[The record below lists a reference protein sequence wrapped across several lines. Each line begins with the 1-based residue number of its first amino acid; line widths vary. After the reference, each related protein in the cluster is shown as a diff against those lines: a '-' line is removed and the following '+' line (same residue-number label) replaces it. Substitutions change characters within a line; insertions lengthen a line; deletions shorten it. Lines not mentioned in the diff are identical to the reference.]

1 MDMIDGV
8 FLIMRLNFYW
18 LVQEGKTIDCFLIKI
33 YKFHHQQ
40 ISQPA
45 QQDTTAIPPPVGLL
59 LVYHT
64 FQQNKRPYPG

>member
-33 YKFHHQQ
+33 YKFHHQ
-40 ISQPA
+40 
-45 QQDTTAIPPPVGLL
+45 
-59 LVYHT
+59 H
-64 FQQNKRPYPG
+64 K